1 MIGEEQNG
9 NPSDSNS
16 GITAPRKTYWRS
28 ASWSERSPNSRPK
41 VGTTQAKTRLC
52 LPPLQPLSI
61 ARRNVEEWPKAGS
74 DDLGEWP
81 HPPTPGGR
89 RGGVKSPEKA
99 VSGYPQREFQLKK
112 DKLAFFDK
120 ECSRITDHIYL
131 GSEAVAKNRE
141 ILRKNGITHVLN
153 CVGFVCP
160 EYFKEDLV
168 YKTLWLQDNP
178 SEDITSILYDVFD
191 YFEEVREQ
199 NGRVLVH
206 CCQGISRSTS
216 LAIAYLMWRDGQS
229 FENAFQLVKAARGVV
244 NPNMGFACQLLQCQK
259 RVHAV
264 PASPNSV
271 LRMYRMAPHSSYD
284 PLHLVPKVLHYPSPL
299 GLDSRGAFIIHVPSG
314 IYVWVGVN
322 CNQVMANDAR
332 VSAFQVVRY
341 ERAQGL
347 VLTVEEG
354 KELPSFWDVFASNP
368 LFLGDRDQALKVKKE
383 ANGGWSEEMNH
394 DVVKTEFGVGKK
406 MVVEYDTDFEIFHKA
421 LSGGVVS
428 PCPLSRTGNETCLPA
443 RESGW
448 GRIREKFVNGI
459 MKEIV
464 AAPQFTF
471 NSSQSEMLMD
481 SCREEEFYVPSTDPP
496 SLSPSPRCRSPNSF
510 NSYSDSSPDSNSKSR
525 SPLPSPSL
533 SDHSSFFT
541 TSPASSNWSDSSS
554 LSYQLSPREPFDVKP
569 TPRARIVPYPFKGF
583 GSSIAERRGNTPP
596 SLMLPPV
603 DEPPQ
608 LSRTMVRSWTF
619 SHLALD
625 ENVMESNVNQGFE
638 CQDFHE
644 PCKREL
650 PSYSKQ
656 LVSGNDIKIRIAD
669 EHLGKH
675 CTVSEQLV
683 TEVLDV
689 INPVVYR
696 WPNVE
701 KVDMFHDGLLDS
713 KSVFLLLAPEANAG
727 KQKSKFLYVW
737 VGRDAQYDQVLSS
750 MIGSDVVN
758 EDKHF
763 HWENVGNKFLAQ
775 MGLPMDTPVQIT
787 RDGEETRQ
795 FLEHLPHPVHQAV
808 ESCL

>member
-16 GITAPRKTYWRS
+16 GVIALRKIYWRS

-52 LPPLQPLSI
+52 LPP
-61 ARRNVEEWPKAGS
+61 
-74 DDLGEWP
+74 
-81 HPPTPGGR
+81 
-89 RGGVKSPEKA
+89 
-99 VSGYPQREFQLKK
+99 LKK

-178 SEDITSILYDVFD
+178 SEDITCILYDVFD

-216 LAIAYLMWRDGQS
+216 LVIAYLMWRDGQS

-354 KELPSFWDVFASNP
+354 KEPPSFWDVFASNP
-368 LFLGDRDQALKVKKE
+368 LFLGDRDQAVKVKIE

-406 MVVEYDTDFEIFHKA
+406 MVVEYDTDFENFHKA

-428 PCPLSRTGNETCLPA
+428 PCPLSRTGNE
-443 RESGW
+443 
-448 GRIREKFVNGI
+448 KFVNGI

-471 NSSQSEMLMD
+471 KSSQSEMLMD

-554 LSYQLSPREPFDVKP
+554 LSRQLSPREPFDVKP

-583 GSSIAERRGNTPP
+583 GSSIAERRGKTPP

-650 PSYSKQ
+650 PSYSEQ

-701 KVDMFHDGLLDS
+701 KVDMFHDGVLDS

-727 KQKSKFLYVW
+727 KQKSKILYVW

-775 MGLPMDTPVQIT
+775 MGLPMDTPVQVCIAS
-787 RDGEETRQ
+787 
-795 FLEHLPHPVHQAV
+795 LI
-808 ESCL
+808 